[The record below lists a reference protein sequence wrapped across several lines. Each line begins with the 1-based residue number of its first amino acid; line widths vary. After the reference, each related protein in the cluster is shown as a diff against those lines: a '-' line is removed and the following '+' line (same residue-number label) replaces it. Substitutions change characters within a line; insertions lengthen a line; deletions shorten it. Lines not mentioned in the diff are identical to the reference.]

1 MVTLTNKIVLYFWNC
16 LRDWTS
22 SCGITNLMDM
32 SLTKLWESGM
42 YREAWH
48 TAVHAVFNSR
58 PWMDDWLNWRE
69 WNLPVFSSKSKSSTC
84 VVMTVLLNRKGN
96 SFLIHA
102 QMWVDKMTEQ
112 WVEVGFTSLHGYSG
126 MSRDAAVPTEDQV
139 STGGTPWELR
149 RNIQIHTEL
158 GRVKERTDK
167 EEGERRRRARG
178 PDCTWGWG
186 SWSAGERSPHP
197 WPSTV
202 TGMHLKWLGSELTN
216 LWQSEWSE
224 NHVDKPCCSFH
235 TLDRVG
241 SPLVSM
247 EAGSWSH
254 GDCGMIPWWGPLLT
268 TGSQPDGMGWRKSA
282 PWNAS

>member
-48 TAVHAVFNSR
+48 TAVHVVFNSQ
-58 PWMDDWLNWRE
+58 PWMDDGLNWRE

-126 MSRDAAVPTEDQV
+126 MSRDAAVPTETRWAREGLPEHWEGISGSIQSSV
-139 STGGTPWELR
+139 GQRKEGTR
-149 RNIQIHTEL
+149 R
-158 GRVKERTDK
+158 
-167 EEGERRRRARG
+167 EGERGGEQAEPACTPGRR
-178 PDCTWGWG
+178 
-186 SWSAGERSPHP
+186 SWSSGERSPRP
-197 WPSTV
+197 WPSTG
-202 TGMHLKWLGSELTN
+202 TGETFEEVG
-216 LWQSEWSE
+216 EWS
-224 NHVDKPCCSFH
+224 H
-235 TLDRVG
+235 
-241 SPLVSM
+241 
-247 EAGSWSH
+247 
-254 GDCGMIPWWGPLLT
+254 
-268 TGSQPDGMGWRKSA
+268 
-282 PWNAS
+282 